1 MKLSQLIQAGAFA
14 SIAVFGSANAASE
27 LIINGNFET
36 FTPFSAPFVT
46 VNAGDTSLTGWT
58 IGGTSIDVINGN
70 YGAIL
75 GNSIDVLGTPGPG
88 TLSQT
93 FATTAGS
100 FYSLAF
106 DLSRNP
112 GGSADSSMTVDVAGN
127 TYAYIGTDIT
137 THYTQSFAALT
148 GMTTLTF
155 NSAAAGY
162 SGPVLDNVSVSAV
175 PEPSTYALMLGGLG
189 LMGFMARRR
198 KQG

>member
-27 LIINGNFET
+27 LIINGDFET
-36 FTPFSAPFVT
+36 FAPFSTPFVT

-88 TLSQT
+88 TLSQQ

-100 FYSLAF
+100 LYSLAF

-127 TYAYIGTDIT
+127 TYAYTGTGIT
-137 THYTQSFAALT
+137 TRYTQSFAALT
-148 GMTTLTF
+148 DMTTLTF
-155 NSAAAGY
+155 NSAVAGY
-162 SGPVLDNVSVSAV
+162 SGAVLDNVSVSAV

-198 KQG
+198 KQS